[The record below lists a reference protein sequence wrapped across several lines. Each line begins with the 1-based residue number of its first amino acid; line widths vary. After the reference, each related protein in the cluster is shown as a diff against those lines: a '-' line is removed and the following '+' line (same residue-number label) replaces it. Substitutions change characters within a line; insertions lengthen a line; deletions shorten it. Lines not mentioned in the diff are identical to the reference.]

1 MAKRLLDLSIEDSEF
16 RKKIK
21 LENKLIWNKIKN
33 VNEEFDIYQHEL
45 EKFLLIFHILIK
57 NVNSEESLD

>member
-33 VNEEFDIYQHEL
+33 VNEEFDINQHEL
-45 EKFLLIFHILIK
+45 EKFLLIFHILIR

>member
-1 MAKRLLDLSIEDSEF
+1 MDKRLLDLSIEDSEF

-33 VNEEFDIYQHEL
+33 VNEEFDINQHEL

>member
-16 RKKIK
+16 RKKFK

-33 VNEEFDIYQHEL
+33 VNEEFDINQHEL

>member
-1 MAKRLLDLSIEDSEF
+1 MAKRLFDLSIEDSEF

-33 VNEEFDIYQHEL
+33 VNEEFDINQHEL

>member
-1 MAKRLLDLSIEDSEF
+1 MAKRLLDLSNKDSEF

-33 VNEEFDIYQHEL
+33 ANEEFDLNQHEL